1 MDVVP
6 VEPGSAGAW
15 QHPPFSGA
23 IADGF
28 VWGRGTLDDKVS
40 VLATLEAI
48 ELLLAD
54 GFTPERTIYLA
65 FGHDEEIDG
74 RHGAAAIAAVLAERG
89 VRLGFTLDEGGIIA
103 HDIVPGVAPPVALI
117 GVAEKGYLSLKLSV
131 EAEDCG
137 HSSMPPRTTVIGRL
151 AGAIHRLESN
161 PMAANLAPSMID
173 MFDQLA
179 DEMPFMLGLAVSN
192 RWLFAPLVE
201 SRLSESPSS
210 DAAIRT
216 TTAVTMFNAGVKAN
230 VLPCAAEAVVNF
242 RILSSDSVASVT
254 EHVRQ
259 VIDDPVIEISRYA
272 RRVSRRRSPTSHRRA
287 SRRCNR
293 RSARS
298 FPPPCRRRI
307 WSSPPP
313 TASIS
318 PPSPTTVTASC
329 RSASAPTTR
338 CASTASTNV
347 FRWTTIA
354 R

>member
-1 MDVVP
+1 MWQGRDAARQPILLLAHMDVVP
-6 VEPGSAGAW
+6 VEPSSAGAW

-137 HSSMPPRTTVIGRL
+137 HSSMPPG
-151 AGAIHRLESN
+151 
-161 PMAANLAPSMID
+161 PPSS
-173 MFDQLA
+173 
-179 DEMPFMLGLAVSN
+179 AVSPAPFTGLRAT
-192 RWLFAPLVE
+192 RWRP
-201 SRLSESPSS
+201 
-210 DAAIRT
+210 IW
-216 TTAVTMFNAGVKAN
+216 
-230 VLPCAAEAVVNF
+230 
-242 RILSSDSVASVT
+242 
-254 EHVRQ
+254 
-259 VIDDPVIEISRYA
+259 
-272 RRVSRRRSPTSHRRA
+272 
-287 SRRCNR
+287 
-293 RSARS
+293 
-298 FPPPCRRRI
+298 CRR
-307 WSSPPP
+307 
-313 TASIS
+313 
-318 PPSPTTVTASC
+318 
-329 RSASAPTTR
+329 
-338 CASTASTNV
+338 
-347 FRWTTIA
+347 
-354 R
+354 

>member
-117 GVAEKGYLSLKLSV
+117 GVAEKGYLSLKGLSV
-131 EAEDCG
+131 AQAQRG
-137 HSSMPPRTTVIGRL
+137 GGRL
-151 AGAIHRLESN
+151 RAFI
-161 PMAANLAPSMID
+161 
-173 MFDQLA
+173 
-179 DEMPFMLGLAVSN
+179 
-192 RWLFAPLVE
+192 
-201 SRLSESPSS
+201 
-210 DAAIRT
+210 DAAPDQRHR
-216 TTAVTMFNAGVKAN
+216 
-230 VLPCAAEAVVNF
+230 P
-242 RILSSDSVASVT
+242 
-254 EHVRQ
+254 
-259 VIDDPVIEISRYA
+259 
-272 RRVSRRRSPTSHRRA
+272 SRRRHSQA
-287 SRRCNR
+287 
-293 RSARS
+293 
-298 FPPPCRRRI
+298 
-307 WSSPPP
+307 
-313 TASIS
+313 
-318 PPSPTTVTASC
+318 
-329 RSASAPTTR
+329 
-338 CASTASTNV
+338 
-347 FRWTTIA
+347 
-354 R
+354 